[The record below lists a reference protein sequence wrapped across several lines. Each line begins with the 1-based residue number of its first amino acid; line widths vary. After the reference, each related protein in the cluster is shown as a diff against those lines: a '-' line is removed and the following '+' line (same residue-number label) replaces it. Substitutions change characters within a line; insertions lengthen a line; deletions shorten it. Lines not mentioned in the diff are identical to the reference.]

1 MALRLLSVVLVSLVL
16 ISQPLVAEEVLS
28 NQDVV
33 KMVSAG
39 LGEEVIVAKVREA
52 SRTDFRLGVDDLV
65 ELKKAG
71 VSEKVVA
78 AMLDRNRPA
87 ALSPQAAMNKALGV
101 STIDVSLK
109 TGEKTV
115 PLVIVRGDR
124 SFAGFLAWGN
134 TFLNYQGLH
143 AKVRIS
149 EKRPVLLVRSD
160 VAPAWNHY
168 SLGKLD
174 LDQKHGVRSLKIND
188 DRTQAPD
195 EDWTIPFDVTE
206 EGEGLWRVTPK
217 SALPPGEYGWFV
229 HPFSGLQGNGLFDFG
244 ID

>member
-1 MALRLLSVVLVSLVL
+1 MRSLSLGLVL
-16 ISQPLVAEEVLS
+16 GLLLFLPAGAQEAALT
-28 NQDVV
+28 NQDVM

-39 LGEEVIVAKVREA
+39 LGEEIIVAKVREA
-52 SRTDFRLGVDDLV
+52 PRTDFRLGVDDLV
-65 ELKKAG
+65 ELRKAG
-71 VSEKVVA
+71 ASEKVVA

-87 ALSPQAAMNKALGV
+87 EPSPQAAMNKALGV

-109 TGEKTV
+109 AGEKTV

-149 EKRPVLLVRSD
+149 DKRPVLLIRSD
-160 VAPAWNHY
+160 VEPTWGHY

-174 LDQKHGVRSLKIND
+174 LDQKHGVRSLKITD
-188 DRTQAPD
+188 DRHQAPD
-195 EDWTIPFDVTE
+195 PDWTVPFDVAE

-217 SALPPGEYGWFV
+217 QALPPGEYGWFV
-229 HPFSGLQGNGLFDFG
+229 HPLTTLQGGGIFDFG
-244 ID
+244 VD